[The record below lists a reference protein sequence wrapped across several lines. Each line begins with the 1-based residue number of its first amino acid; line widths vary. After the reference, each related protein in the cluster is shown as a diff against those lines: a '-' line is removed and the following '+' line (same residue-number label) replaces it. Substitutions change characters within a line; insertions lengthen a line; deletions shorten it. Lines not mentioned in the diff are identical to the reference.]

1 MEQGKTQRLRLYQDE
16 NTGVMWLVVMN
27 SEVPCGLPDA
37 FFSERIG
44 DFALVRQGESLLV
57 GRISAPSQN
66 ILGRV
71 LSRMAVFMKRTL
83 TTSTAQPPR
92 LTPCLCDAVPAP
104 THESVSGLH
113 GLAHPLS
120 VSVGWRSAV
129 QQYKPV
135 STLLP
140 DLDTAL
146 SPNNIRSTVAVETVV
161 THCPRTDP
169 YERNYRIRLLP

>member
-16 NTGVMWLVVMN
+16 NTGMMWLVVMN

-37 FFSERIG
+37 FFSDRIG
-44 DFALVRQGESLLV
+44 DFARVRQGESLLV

-104 THESVSGLH
+104 AHESVSGLH
-113 GLAHPLS
+113 GLAHPCPFLLGGGLLS
-120 VSVGWRSAV
+120 NDTSLFPRFYLVWI
-129 QQYKPV
+129 QPF
-135 STLLP
+135 LP
-140 DLDTAL
+140 TIFAQLHL
-146 SPNNIRSTVAVETVV
+146 
-161 THCPRTDP
+161 
-169 YERNYRIRLLP
+169 